1 LQREGREVLAA
12 QLAHTVLPNGPLRK
26 SIIRQC
32 QLGKGVLSLYT
43 ARMLEPVVSYRLGI
57 IDRVLQEERIQTPD
71 GATQLQQILAVK
83 DTQSGKTVEVEVSQP
98 QSSQTRW
105 SEQQRVVLVE
115 QKFENEVS
123 YAISDAYRL
132 PVLGGLGLFFF
143 LLVAVLV
150 KKQGLF
156 AFLGMMLSF
165 AVLLGY
171 LIPQLLAGANPVTT
185 SLFAAVMISAAS
197 MYLSHGWSVRSHLSF
212 VSILSALT
220 LASGLSLLVTI
231 LGHFT
236 GFGSEE
242 AMFLQM
248 GATASINVQGLF
260 LGGILLGTLSILD
273 DIAVSQVSIVF
284 QLKHAQARL
293 SARELYARALSIGKD
308 HVASLVNT
316 LVLAYAGA
324 SLPLFLLFSTANTT
338 PLWVTLNSEMIAE
351 EVVRT
356 LVGSIALVLTV
367 PISTGLAVMAARK
380 GVLPPDEH
388 QKPHHH
394 HHHD

>member
-1 LQREGREVLAA
+1 M
-12 QLAHTVLPNGPLRK
+12 
-26 SIIRQC
+26 
-32 QLGKGVLSLYT
+32 LSLYT

-71 GATQLQQILAVK
+71 GTTQLQQILAVK

-115 QKFENEVS
+115 QKFENEIS

-156 AFLGMMLSF
+156 AFLGMVVSF

-212 VSILSALT
+212 ISILSALT

-388 QKPHHH
+388 QKQHNH